1 MCFNIF
7 FKIVHQKIEKTSQ
20 FFKISIFSKKSRNFK
35 KKIQFFNFWKISFFF
50 QNFRFFQILSFFKI
64 FMFFE
69 KFHVLKNFIFF
80 RNFWLFL
87 YFSFLA
93 SKILSFHWFWSWC
106 WFHFQHDLWYSKIK
120 TMLSIHFEVCGIFCK
135 QRPDVM
141 LYRSWLWGK
150 RKRVLRVESC
160 CGDFLCYWRGWARTQ
175 TPTTRN
181 CTVELPTFAVIAGV
195 SPIWV
200 QWKSLTLEETPLWS
214 DLLPRQ
220 VSMLFPAKIC
230 KYAT

>member
-1 MCFNIF
+1 MNFSKFLKIFDF
-7 FKIVHQKIEKTSQ
+7 FKFWV
-20 FFKISIFSKKSRNFK
+20 FSKFSCF
-35 KKIQFFNFWKISFFF
+35 
-50 QNFRFFQILSFFKI
+50 
-64 FMFFE
+64 
-69 KFHVLKNFIFF
+69 LKNFMFWKKNFFFEIFYF
-80 RNFWLFL
+80 FYIFHFWLQK
-87 YFSFLA
+87 FSVCIDFGGDVDF
-93 SKILSFHWFWSWC
+93 IF
-106 WFHFQHDLWYSKIK
+106 KIK
-120 TMLSIHFEVCGIFCK
+120 TMLSINFEVCIFCK

-150 RKRVLRVESC
+150 IKRMLRVESC
-160 CGDFLCYWRGWARTQ
+160 FGNFLCYWRGWARTQ

>member
-1 MCFNIF
+1 MRGILEGSLKVDNHPLFPASFPLFFPAFSNFSKLWRKSSIIFDQNLLKNFEKNWLMCFNIF

-20 FFKISIFSKKSRNFK
+20 FFKISIFSKKKSKFQKKNSNFSIFEK
-35 KKIQFFNFWKISFFF
+35 FHF
-50 QNFRFFQILSFFKI
+50 FFKI
-64 FMFFE
+64 FDFF
-69 KFHVLKNFIFF
+69 KFWVFSKFSCFLKNFMFWKILFFF

-106 WFHFQHDLWYSKIK
+106 WFHFQHDLWYFKIK

-150 RKRVLRVESC
+150 RKSVLRVES
-160 CGDFLCYWRGWARTQ
+160 W
-175 TPTTRN
+175 
-181 CTVELPTFAVIAGV
+181 E
-195 SPIWV
+195 
-200 QWKSLTLEETPLWS
+200 
-214 DLLPRQ
+214 
-220 VSMLFPAKIC
+220 
-230 KYAT
+230 